1 MPACPA
7 GHDSTATDF
16 CDVCG
21 MKIGGGAASAAASA
35 EGAPVSA
42 PPTSAQSLPGPAEP
56 CPQCGTERSGQFC
69 EVCGYDFA
77 AGRPALAMTPAAS
90 VGVEPAGAEPARAEP
105 AGEVPVAA
113 EQPAGADPNGAVTGG
128 AGAAWTVVVSA
139 DRPYFDSVI
148 AAGGPDA
155 ASIKFPPY
163 CPERRF
169 EQTGREVRIG
179 RRSASRGLEPE
190 IDLTGPPTD
199 PGISHLH
206 AVLIAQPDGSWSVLD
221 PGSSNGTQ
229 VNGADVET
237 GVPVPLHAG
246 DRVCLGAW
254 TVLTVQQG

>member
-1 MPACPA
+1 MPVCPA

-21 MKIGGGAASAAASA
+21 MKIGGAAAPAASAGSTPGSAAPTA
-35 EGAPVSA
+35 AQ
-42 PPTSAQSLPGPAEP
+42 PPPGPAEP

-90 VGVEPAGAEPARAEP
+90 VGAEPAGAEPAEAEP
-105 AGEVPVAA
+105 TGEVPVAA
-113 EQPAGADPNGAVTGG
+113 EQSAGPDPNVAVTGA
-128 AGAAWTVVVSA
+128 AGAAWTAVVSA

-155 ASIKFPPY
+155 ASIQFPPY

-169 EQTGREVRIG
+169 QLTGEEVRIG

-206 AVLIAQPDGSWSVLD
+206 AVLMAQPDGTWSVLD

-229 VNGADVET
+229 LNGAELET
-237 GVPVPLHAG
+237 STPVPLHPG

-254 TVLTVQQG
+254 TVLTIHAG